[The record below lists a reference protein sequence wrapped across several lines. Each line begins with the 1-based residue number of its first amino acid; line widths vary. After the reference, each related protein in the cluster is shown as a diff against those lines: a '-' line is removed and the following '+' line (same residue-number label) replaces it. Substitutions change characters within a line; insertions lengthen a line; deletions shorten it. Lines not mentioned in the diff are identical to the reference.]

1 MNRKTDKYL
10 LAQTFLKVAI
20 YLAIS
25 HTVTLFS
32 AKLPIC
38 INLHEFLTFFF
49 DPNGRRQLQDWKQ
62 YQNNPLKFHVFSF
75 QIVHFLAHIFYDQTH
90 ICKCSKNLFGVKRQK
105 DRLLLEFYRL
115 AVWSER
121 RCCVHPPMLLVAS
134 PASSSYVT
142 IRYGSSS
149 YRVANRGDEKS
160 RPHVKKSSHKMSWER
175 GIIFEQLFVDFSR

>member
-1 MNRKTDKYL
+1 M
-10 LAQTFLKVAI
+10 
-20 YLAIS
+20 
-25 HTVTLFS
+25 TLFS
-32 AKLPIC
+32 AKLPMN

-62 YQNNPLKFHVFSF
+62 YQNDPLKFHVFSF

-160 RPHVKKSSHKMSWER
+160 RPHVKKSSHKMRRER
-175 GIIFEQLFVDFSR
+175 GIIFEQLFVDSSR